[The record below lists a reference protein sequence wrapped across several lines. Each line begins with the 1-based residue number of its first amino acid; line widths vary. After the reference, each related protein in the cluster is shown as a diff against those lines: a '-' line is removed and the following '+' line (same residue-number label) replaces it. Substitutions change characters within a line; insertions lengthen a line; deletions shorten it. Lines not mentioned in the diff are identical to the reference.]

1 MERFVSVGGREIYLN
16 FCLYDEI
23 FVFDFKIILNSFLNR
38 LEIVFL
44 FSVLSYMQ
52 VVVYNNFF
60 YVFGGCIIQCAYG
73 EFVVNLVMRY
83 DFRFDS
89 WF

>member
-44 FSVLSYMQ
+44 FSVLSYM
-52 VVVYNNFF
+52 
-60 YVFGGCIIQCAYG
+60 
-73 EFVVNLVMRY
+73 
-83 DFRFDS
+83 
-89 WF
+89 